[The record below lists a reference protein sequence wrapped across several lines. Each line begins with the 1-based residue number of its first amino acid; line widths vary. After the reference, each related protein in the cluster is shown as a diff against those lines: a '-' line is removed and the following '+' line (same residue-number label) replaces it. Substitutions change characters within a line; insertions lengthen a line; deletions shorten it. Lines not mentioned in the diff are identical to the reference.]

1 MRSCVTSSAGHWSIK
16 IPYRPLALAALLAI
30 TSPHVSAEEAGADLA
45 APTAIPTV
53 AQEQPPITAPAF
65 DLCVDRLLAEA
76 QLLGVT
82 DTTLNSARSTIR
94 EDRSVLALDQAQ
106 PEFTNTFAGY
116 FPVRVTN
123 GRISEGRALLL
134 KHQELLERIQ
144 RETGVPPHYL
154 LSFWGLETDFGKTL
168 GNRSVPASLANLACD
183 SRRSD
188 FFRQE
193 FINALL
199 IVDRGDSTLEGLTGS
214 WAGAMGNM
222 QFMPSAWLKHAADGD
237 GDGKRDLW
245 NSATDALVS
254 ASRFLAALG
263 WQTGMR
269 WGREVLLPDGFDY
282 LLLDQIQ
289 PLATWSVMGVRDS
302 MGRPLKVSQT
312 PARIILP
319 SGAEGPAFIAYPN
332 FDVIMKWNRSEYYAI
347 SVGRLADQIAGGGK
361 LVRPIPEN
369 APKRLPSLTI
379 QTVQRNLAVQGFE
392 VSAIDGLI
400 GPETRRA
407 IAAFQ
412 KSKGWLPHG
421 FTDPQT
427 LSTLTTSAAP
437 AVNSP

>member
-1 MRSCVTSSAGHWSIK
+1 M
-16 IPYRPLALAALLAI
+16 LAI
-30 TSPHVSAEEAGADLA
+30 APLHACAAD
-45 APTAIPTV
+45 TT
-53 AQEQPPITAPAF
+53 EQPPTAAAVPLAEPEHPQITLSSF
-65 DLCVDRLLAEA
+65 DACVDSLLKDAR
-76 QLLGVT
+76 LLGVT
-82 DTTLNSARSTIR
+82 EATLMSARGTIR
-94 EDRSVLALDQAQ
+94 EDPSVLTLDKAQ

-123 GRISEGRALLL
+123 SRISEGRRLLL
-134 KHQELLERIQ
+134 AHQSLLERIQ
-144 RETGVPPHYL
+144 RETGVPPQYL
-154 LSFWGLETDFGKTL
+154 LSFWGLETDFGRTL

-199 IVDRGDSTLEGLTGS
+199 IVDRGDTTIHGLTGS

-222 QFMPSAWLKHAADGD
+222 QFMPTAWLEHAADGD

-245 NSATDALVS
+245 NSTTDALVS
-254 ASRFLAALG
+254 AARFLAALG

-289 PLATWSVMGVRDS
+289 PLATWSTMGVRDS
-302 MGRPLKVSQT
+302 MGRPLKISET

-319 SGAEGPAFIAYPN
+319 SGVDGPAFIVYPN

-361 LVRPIPEN
+361 LVRSIPAT
-369 APKRLPSLTI
+369 APKRLPMQTIVSL
-379 QTVQRNLAVQGFE
+379 QGSLAERGFD
-392 VSAIDGLI
+392 VGAIDGLV
-400 GPETRRA
+400 GPSTRRA

-412 KSKGWLPHG
+412 RSRGWLPHG
-421 FTDPQT
+421 FTDERTLAALSAPPAVSAPGQPGTTEPAT
-427 LSTLTTSAAP
+427 LSP
-437 AVNSP
+437 

>member
-1 MRSCVTSSAGHWSIK
+1 MHRL
-16 IPYRPLALAALLAI
+16 LALAVLLALS
-30 TSPHVSAEEAGADLA
+30 SPHVRASEASPNPPLTADFPASATPD
-45 APTAIPTV
+45 
-53 AQEQPPITAPAF
+53 QPPITMPTF
-65 DLCVDRLLAEA
+65 DVCVDKLLADAEA
-76 QLLGVT
+76 LGVSA
-82 DTTLNSARSTIR
+82 TTRKRARDIIR
-94 EDRSVLALDQAQ
+94 EDRSVLTLDQSQ

-123 GRISEGRALLL
+123 SRISEGRALLL
-134 KHQELLERIQ
+134 KHQDLLERIQ
-144 RETGVPPHYL
+144 RETGVPPQYL

-168 GNRSVPASLANLACD
+168 GDRSVPASLANLACD

-193 FINALL
+193 FFNALL
-199 IVDRGDSTLEGLTGS
+199 IVDRGDSTVEGLTGS

-222 QFMPSAWLKHAADGD
+222 QFMPSAWLQHAADGD

-245 NSATDALVS
+245 NSTTDALVS

-289 PLATWSVMGVRDS
+289 PLGTWSTMGVRDS

-361 LVRPIPEN
+361 LVRSIPDN
-369 APKRLPSLTI
+369 VPRRLPL
-379 QTVQRNLAVQGFE
+379 QTTQALQRNLAARGFD
-392 VSAIDGLI
+392 VGAIDGLI
-400 GPETRRA
+400 GPGTRRA

-412 KSKGWLPHG
+412 QSQGWPPHG
-421 FTDPQT
+421 FTDPRT
-427 LSTLTTSAAP
+427 LAALTMPATSAAP
-437 AVNSP
+437 VSTTP

>member
-1 MRSCVTSSAGHWSIK
+1 VLVCL
-16 IPYRPLALAALLAI
+16 LAL
-30 TSPHVSAEEAGADLA
+30 PPFHVCAGEAGPNPA
-45 APTAIPTV
+45 AEPRAAETP
-53 AQEQPPITAPAF
+53 EQPPNTMPNF
-65 DLCVDRLLAEA
+65 DMCVDRLLADAEA
-76 QLLGVT
+76 AGVSAAT
-82 DTTLNSARSTIR
+82 RKRARSIIR
-94 EDRSVLALDQAQ
+94 EDRSVLKLDQTQ

-123 GRISEGRALLL
+123 SRVSEGRALLL
-134 KHQELLERIQ
+134 KHQDLLERIQ
-144 RETGVPPHYL
+144 RETGVPPQYL

-168 GNRSVPASLANLACD
+168 GDRSVPASLANLACD

-193 FINALL
+193 FLNALL
-199 IVDRGDSTLEGLTGS
+199 IVDRGDSTVEGLTGS

-222 QFMPSAWLKHAADGD
+222 QFMPSAWLQHAADGD

-245 NSATDALVS
+245 NSTTDALVS

-282 LLLDQIQ
+282 LMLDQIR
-289 PLATWSVMGVRDS
+289 PLATWSG

-361 LVRPIPEN
+361 LVRPIPDN
-369 APKRLPSLTI
+369 APKRLPL
-379 QTVQRNLAVQGFE
+379 QTTQTLQRNLAARGFD
-392 VSAIDGLI
+392 VGAIDGLI
-400 GPETRRA
+400 GPGTRRA

-412 KSKGWLPHG
+412 QSHGWPPHG
-421 FTDPQT
+421 FTDPRT
-427 LSTLTTSAAP
+427 LAALTTSATSVAP
-437 AVNSP
+437 VAPVAPVSTTP

>member
-1 MRSCVTSSAGHWSIK
+1 MLVLSPFQAHAGEASTNSL
-16 IPYRPLALAALLAI
+16 PATAAPVETPEPAPIVMPTFDECADRLMADAQSLG
-30 TSPHVSAEEAGADLA
+30 VSAA
-45 APTAIPTV
+45 TAN
-53 AQEQPPITAPAF
+53 A
-65 DLCVDRLLAEA
+65 
-76 QLLGVT
+76 
-82 DTTLNSARSTIR
+82 ARSTIR
-94 EDRSVLALDQAQ
+94 EDRSVLTLDHSQ

-123 GRISEGRALLL
+123 SRISEGRALLL
-134 KHQELLERIQ
+134 KHQPLLERIQ
-144 RETGVPPHYL
+144 RETGVPPQYL

-199 IVDRGDSTLEGLTGS
+199 IVDRGDSTVEGLTGS
-214 WAGAMGNM
+214 WAGAMGHM

-245 NSATDALVS
+245 NSTTDALVS

-312 PARIILP
+312 PARIIQP

-361 LVRPIPEN
+361 LVRSIPES
-369 APKRLPSLTI
+369 APKRLPR
-379 QTVQRNLAVQGFE
+379 QTVQTLQRNLAERGFD
-392 VSAIDGLI
+392 VGAIDGLV
-400 GPETRRA
+400 GPGTRRA
-407 IAAFQ
+407 IAEFQ
-412 KSKGWLPHG
+412 KSQGWLPHG
-421 FTDPQT
+421 FTDVRT
-427 LSTLTTSAAP
+427 LAALTSVGAPGAP
-437 AVNSP
+437 ASTRP